1 LYGAGAGRPGVNGEP
16 LLSVQNLTVDF
27 ATRHGRLRA
36 VDGLSLDIHPGEI
49 VALVGES
56 GSGKTV
62 TGLTMLGLSRGPNVT
77 IGGQILFGGRDLV
90 GLSDEEL
97 RKLRGNELAMIF
109 QDPLSSLNPVRTIG
123 SQIAHSVRF
132 HLGVSRAGA
141 DERAVELLN
150 DVGIPHPR
158 AALHAYP
165 HEFSGG
171 MRQRAMIALAL
182 AAGPKLLVADEPT
195 TALDVT
201 IQAQII
207 ALIERLAREQSL
219 GVLFVSHDLAVVEDT
234 TDRSVVMYAA
244 SVMERGPSADLF
256 ERPLHPYT
264 WSLTRAVPRTTGPR
278 LARLQAIEGAPPS
291 LIAPPSGCR
300 FRTRCPVAFE
310 RCVEPPPERR
320 RDGGDRVFLCW
331 HEEPEAHLAALAP
344 KVAARA

>member
-1 LYGAGAGRPGVNGEP
+1 MTEP
-16 LLSVQNLTVDF
+16 LLSVQALTVDF

-36 VDGLSLDIHPGEI
+36 VDGLSLDINAGEI

-62 TGLTMLGLSRGPNVT
+62 TGLTLLGLSRASNVT
-77 IGGQILFGGRDLV
+77 IGGHIWFGGRDLV
-90 GLSDEEL
+90 ALSDEEL

-123 SQIAHSVRF
+123 SQISHSVRF
-132 HLGVSRAGA
+132 HLGLNRAAA
-141 DERAVELLN
+141 DDRAAELLA
-150 DVGIPHPR
+150 DVGIPNPR
-158 AALHAYP
+158 AALNAYP
-165 HEFSGG
+165 HEYSGG

-219 GVLFVSHDLAVVEDT
+219 GVLFVSHDLAVVEST
-234 TDRSVVMYAA
+234 ADRAVVMYAA
-244 SVMERGPSADLF
+244 SVMERGPSAELF
-256 ERPLHPYT
+256 DRPLHPYT

-278 LARLQAIEGAPPS
+278 LSRLQAIEGAAPS
-291 LIAPPSGCR
+291 LLAPPSGCR
-300 FRTRCPVAFE
+300 FRTRCPVAID
-310 RCVEPPPERR
+310 RCAETPPEQQ
-320 RDGGDRVFLCW
+320 RDGGSRVFLCW
-331 HEEPEAHLAALAP
+331 HEEPEAQLATLAP